1 MSNPEVICPWIVPRA
16 PKSLLELFDSEGQ
29 SQDYSV
35 RAYIQT
41 EAEQSTLVRRIDSGL
56 VSQGVTNYRL
66 NKPLAMNLYPD
77 GSFQGFLN
85 LFSSEPTPRLV
96 RAVKPSRIT
105 SLPGKVF
112 RERLMDDKGRFLE
125 YVGYT
130 ELAGKSELIGMEA
143 LFSLSLPERFLLF
156 WAATLFHSGVN
167 PLESRE
173 EYLELPMQ
181 VSRATLSNIIY
192 TTKAPLD
199 RLLSAAAKEGTLIC
213 PEGSSLIR
221 RKDILMM
228 SEWILSR

>member
-16 PKSLLELFDSEGQ
+16 PKSLLELFDAEGQ

-41 EAEQSTLVRRIDSGL
+41 EAERSTLVRRIDSGL

-112 RERLMDDKGRFLE
+112 RERLMDDKARFLE

-156 WAATLFHSGVN
+156 WAATLFHCGVN
-167 PLESRE
+167 PLESDE

-181 VSRATLSNIIY
+181 VSRSTLSSIIY
-192 TTKAPLD
+192 TTKTPLD
-199 RLLSAAAKEGTLIC
+199 RLLSAAAKDGTLIR
-213 PEGSSLIR
+213 PAGKRLIR
-221 RKDILMM
+221 RKDLLMM